1 MGFGNPNNGN
11 GNGNFKPFPKN
22 FPKAGEPYLTVRIL
36 PPIHSCE
43 NTGDWFVGHTQHWGY
58 SVPRANDPSK
68 KVIMSFR
75 CIEETAWR
83 DGSRVVTKVCPEC
96 AEIAL
101 KRAEFNAAE
110 ARLKQEG
117 RGKEEIKKTLEPLQN
132 WLFSHNK
139 DFKFYMNVK
148 FLDGSYGT
156 LRVPSKVKK
165 MIDSIRNDLR
175 NGPNK
180 YDIVAADQGYWLVL
194 GVIEG
199 RGAQTV
205 YKCEVM
211 TENVVIN
218 GDTYQK
224 PKKAP
229 LTPEDAEKAEA
240 VCYDLRHIGIRR
252 LAADKIQMLVE
263 SHGEINT
270 VKAIF
275 GSSERLEKSE
285 ATSDDEGG
293 EEEIIASNPFATPA
307 PTPAPQKAAPAPVAA
322 PKPVPEPVVED
333 DEVAAAERLLAAAK
347 AAKAAK
353 TAKAAAK
360 PAPAPAP
367 VPVQTSFSD
376 LVSDA
381 EADFMKQ
388 FSLDD

>member
-83 DGSRVVTKVCPEC
+83 DGTRVVTKVCPEC

-117 RGKEEIKKTLEPLQN
+117 RSKEEIKRTLEPLQN

-224 PKKAP
+224 PKKAQ

-252 LAADKIQMLVE
+252 LPADKIRMLVE
-263 SHGEINT
+263 SHGEVNT

-285 ATSDDEGG
+285 ATH
-293 EEEIIASNPFATPA
+293 EEEYADEAPAFTPEPPPA
-307 PTPAPQKAAPAPVAA
+307 PVIVQKPAPAPVVATKPA
-322 PKPVPEPVVED
+322 PAPVVED

-347 AAKAAK
+347 AARAAK
-353 TAKAAAK
+353 AAKAAARPA

-367 VPVQTSFSD
+367 VQTSSES
-376 LVSDA
+376 LVLDE

-388 FSLDD
+388 FNLE